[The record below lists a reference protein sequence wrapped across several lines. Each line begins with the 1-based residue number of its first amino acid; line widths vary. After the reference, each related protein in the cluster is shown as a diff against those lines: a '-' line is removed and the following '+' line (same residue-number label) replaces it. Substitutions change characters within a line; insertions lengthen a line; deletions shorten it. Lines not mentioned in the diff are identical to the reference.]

1 MILGT
6 LLLGS
11 NLQAGLL
18 FSDAEVLSAGGSVTG
33 DGLAFKTKL
42 VRLGDG
48 TLISVYGD
56 ANGPD
61 VYDVKDDN
69 VRPARDIYVRTCKA
83 EEANGYCASQ
93 SDWSDPVNISNTAG
107 QTSIST
113 KWQDTNN
120 NGIMDDAAV
129 PFYGDSDKPNIFS
142 SGSFAV
148 VTWTDKY
155 CPGGDQRSA
164 SYLERGGIQVP
175 FSCVYESHIN
185 FKDATPTWST
195 ARLTSAE
202 RDAKQDVSKGLS
214 VGTPALGKWVIT
226 WQEDPHGLQLGE
238 AEGPG
243 DGASGAKVTNGTDI
257 WYSYTEDL
265 MNGSFSTPVRLTDNM
280 TGTGGGGNSN
290 NMTGTG
296 GGENTNPVY
305 DNVGNPITTLDKG
318 TTGASRA
325 NLALVG
331 PEGIAI
337 VTYEETK
344 GSSGLDKGKFVRYHA
359 FPFNTPD
366 TNATGAIISDPT
378 KNARRVRVIP
388 QSKAG
393 ANGLRMGIIW
403 REGAATEGGPA
414 DIMARLGFVDSNDS
428 NSTGLRF
435 KDMIPNVDPNAE
447 AIDYDAS
454 TQINNAHAYNMSSN
468 TIPWSLIGGP
478 ELAPTNTLSDTTEK
492 NPYENARAHRA
503 VIRGDDFHVGYT
515 YTKDWAVAE
524 DSDLDNY
531 NFWVRSYN
539 AINDSWTTAKNLSNI
554 TDKRFNVKEPRLVGM
569 PGNGPGCKD
578 TANPTDPEDCQNMS
592 VLLAA
597 WGVESTVY
605 YQISGSVDGD
615 IIYTR
620 TKDKGLTYLEPSV
633 VEGRGINN
641 RAESQLRSTPAGNII
656 FSVWNEKNNEVG
668 GDYAMF
674 SVSTAEGPTEPV
686 ILDPVTPEPITPE
699 PITPEPSKPG
709 GGGGCTYNPNQK
721 GLDMMFLIMASFGF
735 LYLLRRKTGN

>member
-1 MILGT
+1 MVGT

-11 NLQAGLL
+11 SLQAGLQ

-61 VYDVKDDN
+61 VYDVKDDAL
-69 VRPARDIYVRTCKA
+69 RRARDIYVRTCKA

-120 NGIMDDAAV
+120 NGIMDDDAV

-155 CPGGDQRSA
+155 CPGGDQRST
-164 SYLERGGIQVP
+164 SYLERGGVQVP

-202 RDAKQDVSKGLS
+202 RDAKQDFNKGLS

-226 WQEDPHGLQLGE
+226 WQEDPHGLQLGQ

-243 DGASGAKVTNGTDI
+243 DGASGAKVTHGTDI
-257 WYSYTEDL
+257 WYVYTEDL
-265 MNGSFSTPVRLTDNM
+265 MNGAFSTPVRLT
-280 TGTGGGGNSN
+280 N
-290 NMTGTG
+290 NMTGTSG
-296 GGENTNPVY
+296 GGNFNPVY
-305 DNVGNPITTLDKG
+305 DSAGNLITALDHG
-318 TTGASRA
+318 STGSSRA

-331 PEGIAI
+331 PERIAI

-344 GSSGLDKGKFVRYHA
+344 GSSGLDEGKFIRYHA

-378 KNARRVRVIP
+378 KNARRVKVIP

-393 ANGLRMGIIW
+393 ANGLRVGVIW
-403 REGAATEGGPA
+403 REGTETEGGPA
-414 DIMARLGFVDSNDS
+414 DIMARLGFVDSNDP

-435 KDMIPNVDPNAE
+435 QDMVPTVDPNAE
-447 AIDYDAS
+447 AIDYAAS
-454 TQINNAHAYNMSSN
+454 TQIDNVPAYNMSSN
-468 TIPWSLIGGP
+468 TIPWSAIGEP
-478 ELAPTNTLSDTTEK
+478 EGAPTNTLGDTTEK
-492 NPYENARAHRA
+492 NPYEDARAHRA
-503 VIRGDDFHVGYT
+503 VLRGDDFHVGFT
-515 YTKDWAVAE
+515 YTKDWAVAKYT
-524 DSDLDNY
+524 DLDNY
-531 NFWVRSYN
+531 NFWVRTYN
-539 AINDSWTTAKNLSNI
+539 ATNDSWTTAKNLSNI
-554 TDKRFNVKEPRLVGM
+554 IDKGFNAKEPRLVGM
-569 PGNGPGCKD
+569 QGNGPGCKD
-578 TANPTDPEDCQNMS
+578 TANPTNPEDCQNKS

-597 WGVESTVY
+597 WGVESNVY
-605 YQISGSVDGD
+605 DTIGGSTDGD
-615 IIYTR
+615 IYYTR
-620 TKDKGLTYLEPSV
+620 TKDKGLTYLEPSA
-633 VEGRGINN
+633 VEGIGINN

-656 FSVWNEKNNEVG
+656 FFVWNEKNNEVG
-668 GDYAMF
+668 GSYSMF
-674 SVSTAEGPTEPV
+674 SVSTSEGDTE
-686 ILDPVTPEPITPE
+686 PVTPEPVT
-699 PITPEPSKPG
+699 SG
-709 GGGGCTYNPNQK
+709 GGGGCTYNPKQK
-721 GLDMMFLIMASFGF
+721 GLDIMFLIITSLGF
-735 LYLLRRKTGN
+735 LYLLRRKRAVN